1 MLEVILV
8 DDDDIVLMMQRKMIS
23 RCEIS
28 SSPIVFKSAIKTL
41 EYLNKPEN
49 LRNEEKEYLILLDIN
64 MPVMSGWQFLDKI
77 KLHPLY
83 NQIHVIM
90 VTSSIDQKDRMKAQ
104 SYQRVIDYMEK
115 PITVKHCE
123 SLKQLKPIT
132 EFF

>member
-28 SSPIVFKSAIKTL
+28 SSPVIFKSALETL

-49 LRNEEKEYLILLDIN
+49 ISNEDKKYLILLDIN
-64 MPVMSGWQFLDKI
+64 MPVMSGWDFLDVI
-77 KLHPLY
+77 KDHCLY
-83 NQIHVIM
+83 NRIHVIM
-90 VTSSIDQKDRMKAQ
+90 VTSSIDQKDRMRADNYK
-104 SYQRVIDYMEK
+104 RVIDYIEK
-115 PITVKHCE
+115 PVTLKHCE
-123 SLKQLKPIT
+123 SLKQLKPIN